1 MENKKVYK
9 QIFSLRLAGYLMQM
23 GFRIRRIHHNLKEID
38 KDVYLF
44 DDTPE
49 LENAMLEYK
58 KLKQTKEKY
67 YGDNKQNG
75 KSNTAWKEH
84 KAL

>member
-1 MENKKVYK
+1 MNKNKVYK

-23 GFRIRRIHHNLKEID
+23 GFRIKRIHHNLKETD

-67 YGDNKQNG
+67 YGDN
-75 KSNTAWKEH
+75 H
-84 KAL
+84 KRS